1 MLYVSE
7 SACPG
12 HFRLVTQKNKN
23 KKKNKKNQQQQKT
36 KPNRALLLKYSNHFF
51 YPLPTPKPVFSHNGL
66 DFQIILLTFCHIPL
80 SPQCFLFK
88 D

>member
-12 HFRLVTQKNKN
+12 PFRLVTQK
-23 KKKNKKNQQQQKT
+23 KKKKKKK

-80 SPQCFLFK
+80 SPQRFLFK